1 MNSEIVW
8 LLTRQHNA
16 QQLKRNN
23 QTFSTTALLSQSAF
37 KYSSTSKPVSVVSKP
52 KGFQLVLRKKTAAPN
67 KVKGANFVID
77 FKSAN
82 KKSIGNILKKYRAD
96 LVGDASLRAER
107 IIKSQGKGKPVK
119 AKKVRGNKK

>member
-1 MNSEIVW
+1 M
-8 LLTRQHNA
+8 
-16 QQLKRNN
+16 
-23 QTFSTTALLSQSAF
+23 
-37 KYSSTSKPVSVVSKP
+37 
-52 KGFQLVLRKKTAAPN
+52 
-67 KVKGANFVID
+67 ID